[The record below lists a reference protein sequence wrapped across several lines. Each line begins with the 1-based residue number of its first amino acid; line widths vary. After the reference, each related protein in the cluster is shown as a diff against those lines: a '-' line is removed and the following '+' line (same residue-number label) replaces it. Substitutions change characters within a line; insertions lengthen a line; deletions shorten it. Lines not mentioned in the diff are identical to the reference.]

1 MTKLTKAERDH
12 LTLLHTA
19 ARDPMSTSRE
29 RATAQAQLVDQLVWT
44 GRTDPMNGDLPRL
57 LADLDA
63 AEAER
68 DARGD
73 EARELRSVLLRH
85 NFAPC
90 DITACNCNGWHERS
104 TGNGFYARF
113 REIEEAVGEH
123 DGQTLHDAVKQIV
136 AERKAA
142 VLWAEKA
149 EKAMTCKGC
158 GGTVS
163 DHLAP
168 DQGGCPGSFE
178 IDGVQMVPLAGRND
192 AVAQRDRA
200 ESERDALKAK
210 LADPRRVLIHET
222 EVVATKEEIATLKAR
237 LADLSDADEELH
249 TCRAL
254 VNATSENLSVDLERM
269 VDDLAEANEKAA
281 LSGKDSHSWH
291 ELYKDTKAK
300 LAACEAERDAQA
312 TELVDERDRAKAKL
326 AAAES
331 AHSELFLS
339 GQVAEL
345 RGKLAAVVAAYDH
358 VFGDFDHSALS
369 VDARILFDAIA
380 AARGGASRG

>member
-1 MTKLTKAERDH
+1 MTHTPLTKAEREAVRR
-12 LTLLHTA
+12 L
-19 ARDPMSTSRE
+19 
-29 RATAQAQLVDQLVWT
+29 QLVQS
-44 GRTDPMNGDLPRL
+44 DPDSRDINRL

-68 DARGD
+68 DAHKELID
-73 EARELRSVLLRH
+73 AARYDV
-85 NFAPC
+85 
-90 DITACNCNGWHERS
+90 GERS
-104 TGNGFYARF
+104 FLEDAQNILKECVAAYSC
-113 REIEEAVGEH
+113 EQMQAV
-123 DGQTLHDAVKQIV
+123 A
-136 AERKAA
+136 KA
-142 VLWAEKA
+142 LRQWRDKWAILLETVVR
-149 EKAMTCKGC
+149 TCE
-158 GGTVS
+158 
-163 DHLAP
+163 DR
-168 DQGGCPGSFE
+168 D
-178 IDGVQMVPLAGRND
+178 DMM
-192 AVAQRDRA
+192 AQRDRA

-222 EVVATKEEIATLKAR
+222 EVVATKDEIASLKAR
-237 LADLSDADEELH
+237 LADLSEADEELH

-380 AARGGASRG
+380 AARGGAS